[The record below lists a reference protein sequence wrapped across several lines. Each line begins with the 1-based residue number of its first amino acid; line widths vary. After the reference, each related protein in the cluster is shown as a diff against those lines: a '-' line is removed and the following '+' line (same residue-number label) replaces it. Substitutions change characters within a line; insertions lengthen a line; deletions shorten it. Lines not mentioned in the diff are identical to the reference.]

1 MLLRMD
7 TGLII
12 PSAAELTVT
21 VIRTV
26 VIFLFTFL
34 LLRII
39 GKRQVSQ
46 FTWFDILLI
55 VALGSAVGDVMIY
68 PEHTVAIVTSM
79 AAIFIVVILVRVL
92 TYMVLKSPAVEA
104 VIEGKE
110 EILVHNGRIM
120 PEALRK
126 ADLTERELRTLLR
139 ERGFPSLR
147 GIDEVILEINDD
159 ISIIKKQPRKKPTAT
174 RKINGEK
181 L

>member
-1 MLLRMD
+1 MLLLMD

-79 AAIFIVVILVRVL
+79 AAIFVVVVLVRAL

-104 VIEGKE
+104 AIEGQE
-110 EILVHNGRIM
+110 VTLVHNGRIV

-139 ERGFPSLR
+139 EKGFTSLR
-147 GIDEVILEINDD
+147 GVDEVILEINDS
-159 ISIIKKQPRKKPTAT
+159 ISVIKRPIHKKSNLTNKT
-174 RKINGEK
+174 NGEK